1 MSLFSTSNI
10 TCNERSSVGRNFRDT
25 INESSSPINR
35 FTEKPDTRS
44 FDEIFYEADITI
56 REASNSMNK
65 LWYKSVL
72 ESDTVES
79 AIINEANIFSKM
91 IEVIK
96 TIFDAIKKAILAWV
110 KKARTL
116 LQKIFKKK
124 PVNKSD
130 GKESPKDSENTEKAS
145 KSDVRSTDKESTP
158 TDKVEEIKSKKD
170 ELEREKKELQSKL
183 KEAKKN
189 EEKKKKDESQSGND
203 KDKGANSSA
212 NSSDDSIGTSN
223 IDTSSLDTSNKKSQ
237 NAEMDTISSAPK
249 KESEKKSKG
258 QSDKMDAISVPEL
271 EKKSKEIDDE
281 LKKVNAELKT
291 AEKEASTIP
300 QSKPTSSSTTPQSQ
314 SKEDTKSSSEND
326 DVSVLYNKYISDIEG
341 NWEAIDR
348 LFERHYK
355 NIKNGPKITPYID
368 LFRYSSRDYEG
379 KEINLPEIFKNA
391 FGSLYF
397 STENRYSA
405 IYIVSKL
412 LQADSAND
420 IKKFV
425 DNIISS
431 NRFQIEDY
439 KKHLN
444 SNISVID
451 KDKDKIAAGFVYDID
466 NYGLGLRNGLV
477 NPDQLKSAEPWIKNL
492 DNAFKGGKIVDQIKV
507 ETPIDTSI
515 SEFNSNQI
523 SRFLDNIRSMKK
535 NTNGYMLKHIEGSLQ
550 YIDGVKN
557 TFITKANVIMSTI
570 KNTTQELAH
579 STDAYQYYCN
589 EFMPVIQK
597 SIVGCVSSVAGVINQ
612 VLSMRIKIYTEAY
625 TRGNAWFE
633 SCLKLCIADE
643 LANTKKK

>member
-1 MSLFSTSNI
+1 MGLFSTSTI
-10 TCNERSSVGRNFRDT
+10 TCNARPSVGRNFRDT
-25 INESSSPINR
+25 ISESASPINR
-35 FTEKPDTRS
+35 FTEKAETRS
-44 FDEIFYEADITI
+44 FDEIFYEADIAI

-96 TIFDAIKKAILAWV
+96 TIFDAIKKAISSWV

-124 PVNKSD
+124 PADKPDSK
-130 GKESPKDSENTEKAS
+130 GASKDSENTEKAS

-158 TDKVEEIKSKKD
+158 TDKVEEIESKKD
-170 ELEREKKELQSKL
+170 ELEREKKELESKL

-189 EEKKKKDESQSGND
+189 EEKKKKDESQSGNT
-203 KDKGANSSA
+203 KDKKA
-212 NSSDDSIGTSN
+212 NSSDDSIDTSN

-237 NAEMDTISSAPK
+237 STEMDAISSVPEK
-249 KESEKKSKG
+249 KPEKKSVKQG
-258 QSDKMDAISVPEL
+258 IEMDEISVPEL

-281 LKKVNAELKT
+281 LKKVDAELKT

-300 QSKPTSSSTTPQSQ
+300 QSKSTSSSTTSQSQ
-314 SKEDTKSSSEND
+314 SKTDTKSSSENG

-348 LFERHYK
+348 VFYQRYK

-368 LFRYSSRDYEG
+368 LFKYTSEDYKGE
-379 KEINLPEIFKNA
+379 EINLLEMFKNA

-397 STENRYSA
+397 SKGNENNCNA
-405 IYIVSKL
+405 LYIVSDL
-412 LQADSAND
+412 LHDSDNSSIKNTINSIIND
-420 IKKFV
+420 NKY
-425 DNIISS
+425 D
-431 NRFQIEDY
+431 IEGY

-444 SNISVID
+444 SSISVVD
-451 KDKDKIAAGFVYDID
+451 RDKDKIAAGFAYDVG
-466 NYGLGLRNGLV
+466 NYGLGLTNRFI
-477 NPDQLKSAEPWIKNL
+477 DSKQLESAEPWVKNL
-492 DNAFKGGKIVDQIKV
+492 DNAFKGGKIDKIKA
-507 ETPIDTSI
+507 ETPVDMSI
-515 SEFNSNQI
+515 SEFTGAQI
-523 SRFLDNIRSMKK
+523 LRFLGNIRDMKK

-550 YIDGVKN
+550 HIDVVKN
-557 TFITKANVIMSTI
+557 TFITKANVIMSMI
-570 KNTTQELAH
+570 KNRTQELAH
-579 STDAYQYYCN
+579 NTDAYQYYCN

-625 TRGNAWFE
+625 TKGNTWFE

-643 LANTKKK
+643 LANAKK

>member
-10 TCNERSSVGRNFRDT
+10 TCNERSSVGRNFRDN

-35 FTEKPDTRS
+35 FTENPDTRS
-44 FDEIFYEADITI
+44 FDEIFYEADIAI

-91 IEVIK
+91 MEVIK
-96 TIFDAIKKAILAWV
+96 TIFDAIKKAISSWV
-110 KKARTL
+110 KKAKTL

-124 PVNKSD
+124 PANKPDSK
-130 GKESPKDSENTEKAS
+130 GESKDSENTEKAS

-223 IDTSSLDTSNKKSQ
+223 IDSPDTSNKKNQS
-237 NAEMDTISSAPK
+237 AEMDTISSAPK

-291 AEKEASTIP
+291 AEKEASTIS

-348 LFERHYK
+348 VFERHYK

-368 LFRYSSRDYEG
+368 LFKYTSKDYEG
-379 KEINLPEIFKNA
+379 EEINLPEMFKNA
-391 FGSLYF
+391 FGSLWF
-397 STENRYSA
+397 SSENNYTA
-405 IYIVSKL
+405 IDIVSKL
-412 LQADSAND
+412 LYADSAND
-420 IKKFV
+420 IEKFTDRIV
-425 DNIISS
+425 SS
-431 NRFQIEDY
+431 NNFVIEDY

-451 KDKDKIAAGFVYDID
+451 RDKDKIAAGFVYDID
-466 NYGLGLRNGLV
+466 GLGLGLKISTV
-477 NPDQLKSAEPWIKNL
+477 SPDQLKSAEPWIKNL
-492 DNAFKGGKIVDQIKV
+492 DNAFKGGELDKIKAEPPVDK
-507 ETPIDTSI
+507 TI
-515 SEFNSNQI
+515 SEFNDNQI
-523 SRFLDNIRSMKK
+523 SRFLDNIRGMKK

-570 KNTTQELAH
+570 KNKTQELTH
-579 STDAYQYYCN
+579 NTDAYQYYCN

-625 TRGNAWFE
+625 TKGNAWFE

>member
-1 MSLFSTSNI
+1 MGLFSTSNI
-10 TCNERSSVGRNFRDT
+10 TCNERPSVGRNFRDT
-25 INESSSPINR
+25 INESASPINR
-35 FTEKPDTRS
+35 FTEKAETRS
-44 FDEIFYEADITI
+44 FDEIFYEADIAI

-96 TIFDAIKKAILAWV
+96 TIFDAIKKAISSWV
-110 KKARTL
+110 KKAKTL

-124 PVNKSD
+124 PANKPD
-130 GKESPKDSENTEKAS
+130 NKGESKDSENTEKAS

-170 ELEREKKELQSKL
+170 ELEREKKELESKL

-189 EEKKKKDESQSGND
+189 EEKKKKGETESGNT
-203 KDKGANSSA
+203 KDKKA
-212 NSSDDSIGTSN
+212 NSSDAIDTSN

-237 NAEMDTISSAPK
+237 SAEMDAISVPE
-249 KESEKKSKG
+249 KEPEKKSAKQG
-258 QSDKMDAISVPEL
+258 AEMDVISVPEL

-412 LQADSAND
+412 LHADSDND

-466 NYGLGLRNGLV
+466 NYGLGLRNYLV

-492 DNAFKGGKIVDQIKV
+492 DNAFKGGKIVDQIKA

-523 SRFLDNIRSMKK
+523 SRFLDNIRGMKK

-570 KNTTQELAH
+570 KNKTQELTH
-579 STDAYQYYCN
+579 NTDAYQYYCN

>member
-1 MSLFSTSNI
+1 MGLFSTSNI
-10 TCNERSSVGRNFRDT
+10 TCNGRPSVGRNFRDT
-25 INESSSPINR
+25 INESASPINR
-35 FTEKPDTRS
+35 FTEKAETRS
-44 FDEIFYEADITI
+44 FDEIFYEADIAI

-79 AIINEANIFSKM
+79 AIINEANIFSK
-91 IEVIK
+91 IVEVIK
-96 TIFDAIKKAILAWV
+96 TIFDAIKKAISSWV

-124 PVNKSD
+124 PANKPD
-130 GKESPKDSENTEKAS
+130 NKGESKDSENTEKAS
-145 KSDVRSTDKESTP
+145 KSDVRRTDKESTP

-203 KDKGANSSA
+203 KDKGANSSDA
-212 NSSDDSIGTSN
+212 IDTSN
-223 IDTSSLDTSNKKSQ
+223 IDTSSLDTSSKKSQ
-237 NAEMDTISSAPK
+237 STEMDAISSVPE
-249 KESEKKSKG
+249 KEPEKKSTK
-258 QSDKMDAISVPEL
+258 QDIEMDEISVPEL

-281 LKKVNAELKT
+281 LKKVDVELKT

-300 QSKPTSSSTTPQSQ
+300 QSKSASSSTASQSR

-341 NWEAIDR
+341 NWKDIDR
-348 LFERHYK
+348 VFYQRYK

-368 LFRYSSRDYEG
+368 LFKYTSEDYKG
-379 KEINLPEIFKNA
+379 KEINLLEMFKAA

-397 STENRYSA
+397 SSENNYTA
-405 IYIVSKL
+405 IDIVSKL
-412 LQADSAND
+412 LYADSDND
-420 IKKFV
+420 IEKFTDRIV
-425 DNIISS
+425 SS
-431 NRFQIEDY
+431 NRFTIEDY

-444 SNISVID
+444 SSISITD
-451 KDKDKIAAGFVYDID
+451 SDKDKIAAGFVYDID
-466 NYGLGLRNGLV
+466 NLGLGLKIYTV
-477 NPDQLKSAEPWIKNL
+477 SPEQLKSAEPWIKNL
-492 DNAFKGGKIVDQIKV
+492 DNAFKGGELDKIKAEPPVDK
-507 ETPIDTSI
+507 TI
-515 SEFNSNQI
+515 SEFNDNQI
-523 SRFLDNIRSMKK
+523 SRFLENIRDMKK

-550 YIDGVKN
+550 YIDAVKN

-570 KNTTQELAH
+570 KNKTQELTH

-597 SIVGCVSSVAGVINQ
+597 SIIGCVSSVAGVINQ

-625 TRGNAWFE
+625 AKGNAWFE

>member
-25 INESSSPINR
+25 VNESSSPINR

-44 FDEIFYEADITI
+44 FDEIFYEADIII

-65 LWYKSVL
+65 LWYKTVL

-79 AIINEANIFSKM
+79 AIINEANIFSKL

-96 TIFDAIKKAILAWV
+96 TIFDAIKKAISSWV
-110 KKARTL
+110 KKAKTL

-124 PVNKSD
+124 PANKSD
-130 GKESPKDSENTEKAS
+130 SKGESKDSENTEKAS
-145 KSDVRSTDKESTP
+145 KSDVRNTDKESTP

-170 ELEREKKELQSKL
+170 ELEREKKELESKL

-203 KDKGANSSA
+203 KDKGANSSV

-223 IDTSSLDTSNKKSQ
+223 IDTSSPDTSNKKSQ
-237 NAEMDTISSAPK
+237 SVEMDTISSVPE
-249 KESEKKSKG
+249 KEPEKKSKG
-258 QSDKMDAISVPEL
+258 QSDKMDVISVPEL

-291 AEKEASTIP
+291 AEKEASAIP

-341 NWEAIDR
+341 NWEVIDR
-348 LFERHYK
+348 VFERHYK

-368 LFRYSSRDYEG
+368 LFRYSPRDYEG
-379 KEINLPEIFKNA
+379 KEINLPEIFKHA
-391 FGSLYF
+391 FGSLWF
-397 STENRYSA
+397 SSENNYTA
-405 IYIVSKL
+405 IDIVSKL
-412 LQADSAND
+412 LYADSAND
-420 IKKFV
+420 IEKFIDRMV
-425 DNIISS
+425 SS
-431 NRFQIEDY
+431 NSFTIEDY

-444 SNISVID
+444 SSISVTD
-451 KDKDKIAAGFVYDID
+451 RDKDKIAAGFVYDID
-466 NYGLGLRNGLV
+466 NLGLGLRIHTV
-477 NPDQLKSAEPWIKNL
+477 SPDQLKSAEPWIKNL
-492 DNAFKGGKIVDQIKV
+492 DNAFKGGELDKIKAEPPVDK
-507 ETPIDTSI
+507 TI
-515 SEFNSNQI
+515 SEFNDNQI
-523 SRFLDNIRSMKK
+523 SRFLDNIRGMKK
-535 NTNGYMLKHIEGSLQ
+535 NTNGYMLKHIEGCLQ

-570 KNTTQELAH
+570 KNKTQELTH
-579 STDAYQYYCN
+579 NTDAYQYYCN

-625 TRGNAWFE
+625 TKGNTWFE

-643 LANTKKK
+643 LASTKKK

>member
-35 FTEKPDTRS
+35 FTENPDTRS

-72 ESDTVES
+72 ESDTIES

-96 TIFDAIKKAILAWV
+96 TIFDAIKKAISSWV

-124 PVNKSD
+124 PANKPDSK
-130 GKESPKDSENTEKAS
+130 GESKDSENTEKAS

-170 ELEREKKELQSKL
+170 ELEREKKELESKL

-189 EEKKKKDESQSGND
+189 EEKKKKDESQSGNT
-203 KDKGANSSA
+203 KDKKA
-212 NSSDDSIGTSN
+212 NSSDDSIDTSN

-237 NAEMDTISSAPK
+237 STEMDAISSVPE
-249 KESEKKSKG
+249 KEPEKKSVK
-258 QSDKMDAISVPEL
+258 QDIEMDAISVPEL

-281 LKKVNAELKT
+281 LKKVDAELKT

-341 NWEAIDR
+341 NWEAINR
-348 LFERHYK
+348 VFERHYK

-379 KEINLPEIFKNA
+379 KEINLPEMFKNA

-397 STENRYSA
+397 STENNYSA
-405 IYIVSKL
+405 MHIVSKL
-412 LQADSAND
+412 LYADSAND
-420 IKKFV
+420 IEKFTDRIV
-425 DNIISS
+425 SS
-431 NRFQIEDY
+431 NRFTIEDY

-444 SNISVID
+444 SNSSITDS
-451 KDKDKIAAGFVYDID
+451 DKDKIVAGFVYDID
-466 NYGLGLRNGLV
+466 DLGLGLKIRTV
-477 NPDQLKSAEPWIKNL
+477 SPDQLKSAEPWIKNL
-492 DNAFKGGKIVDQIKV
+492 DNAFKGGELDEIKAEPPVDK
-507 ETPIDTSI
+507 SI
-515 SEFNSNQI
+515 SEFNDNQI
-523 SRFLDNIRSMKK
+523 SRFLDNISGMKK

-570 KNTTQELAH
+570 KNKTQELAH
-579 STDAYQYYCN
+579 NTDAYQYYCN

-625 TRGNAWFE
+625 TKGNTWFE

-643 LANTKKK
+643 LANAKK

>member
-1 MSLFSTSNI
+1 MGLFSTSNI
-10 TCNERSSVGRNFRDT
+10 TCNERPSVGRNFRDT
-25 INESSSPINR
+25 INESASPINR
-35 FTEKPDTRS
+35 FTEKAETRS
-44 FDEIFYEADITI
+44 FDEIFYEADIAI

-96 TIFDAIKKAILAWV
+96 TIFDAIKKAISSWV

-124 PVNKSD
+124 PANKSD
-130 GKESPKDSENTEKAS
+130 SKGESKDSENTEKES
-145 KSDVRSTDKESTP
+145 KSDVRSTNKESTP

-183 KEAKKN
+183 KEVKKT
-189 EEKKKKDESQSGND
+189 EEKKKKDESQSGSTED
-203 KDKGANSSA
+203 KKA
-212 NSSDDSIGTSN
+212 NSSDAIGTSN

-237 NAEMDTISSAPK
+237 SAEMDAISVPE
-249 KESEKKSKG
+249 KEPEKKSTKQG
-258 QSDKMDAISVPEL
+258 VEMDAISVPEL

-341 NWEAIDR
+341 NWEAINR
-348 LFERHYK
+348 VFERHYK

-379 KEINLPEIFKNA
+379 KEINLPEMFKNA

-397 STENRYSA
+397 STENNYSA
-405 IYIVSKL
+405 IHIVSKL
-412 LQADSAND
+412 LYADSDND
-420 IKKFV
+420 IEKIT
-425 DNIISS
+425 DNIVSS
-431 NRFQIEDY
+431 NRFTIEDY

-451 KDKDKIAAGFVYDID
+451 RDKDKIAAGFVYDID
-466 NYGLGLRNGLV
+466 DLGLGLKISTV
-477 NPDQLKSAEPWIKNL
+477 SPDQLKSAEPWIKNL
-492 DNAFKGGKIVDQIKV
+492 DNAFKGGELDTIKAEPPVDK
-507 ETPIDTSI
+507 SI
-515 SEFNSNQI
+515 SEFNDNQI
-523 SRFLDNIRSMKK
+523 SRFLDNIRGMKK

-570 KNTTQELAH
+570 KNKTQELAH
-579 STDAYQYYCN
+579 NTDAYQYYCN

-597 SIVGCVSSVAGVINQ
+597 SIVGCVSSIAGVINQ

-625 TRGNAWFE
+625 TKGNAWFE
-633 SCLKLCIADE
+633 SCLKLCIAAKLADE
-643 LANTKKK
+643 NKK